1 VSSSFDA
8 VENRARHAAKGLNMM
23 ANTLQIPPVSR
34 DSDGRSRRA
43 AVSLLVAAAAVTL
56 IAVVT
61 AVAMR
66 GGSTQRGNIPAFDP
80 TPLPGGQ
87 RVSTA
92 FQPAASYELPSTH
105 QLVIDQPNQ
114 TLVDLGEKFPLGS
127 GQLVVFS
134 VGAWYAGAQ
143 VDGPSTLPDVVA
155 ADPRLRLLQRQVT
168 SVGGDLATRLV
179 VQILPRQGDDDWFC
193 TDASQTLCTG
203 MGHQGRETLYL
214 VRHGQATV
222 LISGGAG
229 NDRLGAAVGRVVDS
243 VAATWQWTER

>member
-1 VSSSFDA
+1 MSSSFDA

-23 ANTLQIPPVSR
+23 ASTLQIPPISR
-34 DSDGRSRRA
+34 DAKGRSRRRD
-43 AVSLLVAAAAVTL
+43 VKLLVAAAAVTL

-61 AVAMR
+61 AVALR
-66 GGSTQRGNIPAFDP
+66 AGPTQRGNIPAFEP

-105 QLVIDQPNQ
+105 EIVIDQPNR
-114 TLVDLGEKFPLGS
+114 TLVDLGAKFPLES

-143 VDGPSTLPDVVA
+143 IDGPGALPDAVA

-179 VQILPRQGDDDWFC
+179 VQILPRPGDDDWFC

-203 MGHQGRETLYL
+203 MGHQGRETLY
-214 VRHGQATV
+214 VVQHGHATV

-243 VAATWQWTER
+243 VAATWQWTEQ